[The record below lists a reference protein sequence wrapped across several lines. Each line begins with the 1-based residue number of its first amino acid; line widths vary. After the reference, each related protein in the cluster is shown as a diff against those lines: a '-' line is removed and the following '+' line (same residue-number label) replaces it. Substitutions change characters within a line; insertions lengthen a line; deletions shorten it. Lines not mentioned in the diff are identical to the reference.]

1 MSILFGILIYV
12 ACVAFFC
19 TLTGIN
25 RLDESESKAHWAR
38 ENALMNAPASD
49 ARVSTREAHG

>member
-1 MSILFGILIYV
+1 MTILFGILIYV

-25 RLDESESKAHWAR
+25 RLDESEPTTHRAR
-38 ENALMNAPASD
+38 ENALVKATAPAG
-49 ARVSTREAHG
+49 RVSAREAHG